1 MEAIQEVE
9 RTGKPLQLLAVDI
22 KAAFDTISPDLV
34 KQVMKKQ
41 QYPEIYLSA
50 IHNLTS
56 TGEAAVLA
64 NTVKESSSKHYQVQ
78 VKVIHLQ
85 HQGMMWA
92 QTQFSE
98 H

>member
-1 MEAIQEVE
+1 M
-9 RTGKPLQLLAVDI
+9 DI

-64 NTVKESSSKHYQVQ
+64 NTVKGEQFQTLSGTG
-78 VKVIHLQ
+78 
-85 HQGMMWA
+85 QGDPPSA
-92 QTQFSE
+92 PR
-98 H
+98 

>member
-22 KAAFDTISPDLV
+22 KAAFDTISPELV

-50 IHNLTS
+50 IHNLTKK
-56 TGEAAVLA
+56 TNAILA
-64 NTVKESSSKHYQVQ
+64 HKQ
-78 VKVIHLQ
+78 
-85 HQGMMWA
+85 
-92 QTQFSE
+92 
-98 H
+98 